1 MIIVWNN
8 KSNYFFEKSGDLFF
22 MSADFF
28 GNWRD
33 LFFGI
38 SRYQFF
44 WGSQSFAVCWT
55 IGTGKQLTN
64 THQINIFFFVLEGW
78 FLLSK

>member
-28 GNWRD
+28 GN
-33 LFFGI
+33 
-38 SRYQFF
+38 
-44 WGSQSFAVCWT
+44 
-55 IGTGKQLTN
+55 
-64 THQINIFFFVLEGW
+64 
-78 FLLSK
+78 